1 MVLEKEKAAGL
12 AADDLKG
19 ISMSEYSGARSAIQ
33 SLTSTSLADLL
44 CDDAPK
50 RSSDLGWLLETQ
62 PASVFSNLANRPLWT
77 AWREEERGGSK
88 TKVPYRSTF
97 AKSSADDRASW
108 ITREAAGGIAAK
120 LESIG
125 RKGVGIFLG
134 GTGSVSMAGIDLDSC
149 YDAGTQTIEPWAQEV
164 IDRFGSYAEIS
175 PSGTGVKVFF
185 DYATADLEELRAAM
199 ATQWSKSWSRGSHV
213 EIALHLGGR
222 YFAVTDQHCRNTP
235 HEVRPVALETL
246 LWLIGDAGPRF
257 KANPTSKAND
267 ESRSGRAIQLA
278 GKCKRAGLT
287 LDHYRAELEKD
298 PALAQ
303 WAKDARQVQRAW
315 DRCNAGLLVDE
326 SDFDDLPSHSG
337 WHVSAFPADELP
349 DLSHDQLAIELGR
362 IGWDNDARY
371 VAQLGGWHLWKGHR
385 WEPSPG
391 MEPTA
396 IVRSYVKAKASAY
409 LRWAE
414 VKAAAL
420 QVEGKGAEADKLLSQ
435 ARGQAKALRQEPSIM
450 SVERLA
456 RSNRRSL
463 AIPEQWDCNDFLLGT
478 PGGTVD
484 LQTGELR
491 PSDRLEYITKTT
503 TTAPAPSGTIPN
515 AWLQFLSEI
524 FPDDPEMPGFMQRLA
539 GYALTGSTRE
549 HRLFLFHGTGRNG
562 KGTLLGTLEDIMGD
576 YAKGIPTNT
585 LLESRNPQHSSPLAR
600 LRGARL
606 VRGAELPVGQVWNE
620 SLVKQ
625 MTGGDVITANMM
637 RQDSFEFRPKF
648 TLIVDANT
656 KPRIRTTD
664 PAMRARMTLVPF
676 IASFMGREDKGL
688 RDRLKTEA
696 GAILRWM
703 IEGAVAWQRDGLRIP
718 AAVDQASREYLDAE
732 DTLSDFIADELEGD
746 AGGNVTVAAVY
757 QRYTSWA
764 EEQGCKPMTRRS
776 LSDGMV
782 ERGLD
787 RRKGAK
793 NVSKFYGVKLSDV
806 FDDGIQPTSDASPD
820 SEVPE

>member
-1 MVLEKEKAAGL
+1 MQNNGNVPRVQAVN
-12 AADDLKG
+12 
-19 ISMSEYSGARSAIQ
+19 
-33 SLTSTSLADLL
+33 TCLADLL

-77 AWREEERGGSK
+77 AWREEERGDKK

-108 ITREAAGGIAAK
+108 ITREAAGAVATK

-149 YDAGTQTIEPWAQEV
+149 YDATTQTVEPWAQEV

-199 ATQWSKSWSRGSHV
+199 ATQWSKPWSRGSHV

-246 LWLIGDAGPRF
+246 LWLIQDAGPRF
-257 KANPTSKAND
+257 KANSASKATD

-278 GKCKRAGLT
+278 GKCKRAGMT

-337 WHVSAFPADELP
+337 WHVPAFPAEELP

-371 VAQLGGWHLWKGHR
+371 VGQLGGWHLWTGYR

-391 MEPTA
+391 MQPMA
-396 IVRSYVKAKASAY
+396 IVRSYVKAKASA
-409 LRWAE
+409 LIRWAE
-414 VKAAAL
+414 ERATAL
-420 QVEGKGAEADKLLSQ
+420 QADGKGVEADKMLVNI
-435 ARGQAKALRQEPSIM
+435 RGLAKGLRQEPNIAA
-450 SVERLA
+450 VERLA

-463 AIPEQWDCNDFLLGT
+463 ATADQWDCDDLLLGT
-478 PGGTVD
+478 PEGTVD
-484 LQTGELR
+484 LRTGELR
-491 PSDRLEYITKTT
+491 PSDRQDYITKATSV
-503 TTAPAPSGTIPN
+503 APAPKGTKPA
-515 AWLQFLSEI
+515 AWTKFLSEI
-524 FPDDPEMPGFMQRLA
+524 FPTDPEMPAFMQRLA

-562 KGTLLGTLEDIMGD
+562 KGTFLGTLVEIMGD

-585 LLESRNPQHSSPLAR
+585 LLETRNPQHSSPLAR

-625 MTGGDVITANMM
+625 MTGGDMITANMM
-637 RQDSFEFRPKF
+637 RQDSFEFTPKF

-676 IASFMGREDKGL
+676 ATSFMGREDRGL
-688 RDRLKTEA
+688 PDRLRAEA

-703 IEGAVAWQRDGLRIP
+703 VDGAVAWQRDGLGIP
-718 AAVDQASREYLDAE
+718 GSVELASRDYLDSE
-732 DTLSDFIADELEGD
+732 DTLADFIDEETESAL
-746 AGGNVTVAAVY
+746 AASATVAALY
-757 QRYTSWA
+757 GRYTRWA
-764 EEQGCKPMTRRS
+764 EEQGSRPITRRS
-776 LSDGMV
+776 FSDALV
-782 ERGLD
+782 ERGFE
-787 RRKGAK
+787 RRRGAKGAK
-793 NVSKFYGVKLSDV
+793 TFHGIKLRDDFEDGAQAMSDSSP
-806 FDDGIQPTSDASPD
+806 DDGEGA
-820 SEVPE
+820 